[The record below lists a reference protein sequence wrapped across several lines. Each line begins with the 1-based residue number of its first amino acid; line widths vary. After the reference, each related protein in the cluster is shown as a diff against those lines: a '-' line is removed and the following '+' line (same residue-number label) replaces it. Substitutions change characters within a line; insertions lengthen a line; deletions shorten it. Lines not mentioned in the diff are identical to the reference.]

1 MSAKV
6 EMKGKV
12 DFVGAVETF
21 PSGFSKR
28 TFVVKD
34 DTSKYED
41 ILACELAKDRAG
53 LVQPND
59 RGRPCTV
66 VGFVHSRKWTDPKT
80 GKDKYFTSV
89 DAVDVKF
96 ADAATGEDGT
106 SAPVAGGKAA
116 DAKGVQGVLDL
127 LAEQGDVVSDDIP
140 F

>member
-66 VGFVHSRKWTDPKT
+66 VGFVHSRKWTDKKT

-96 ADAATGEDGT
+96 ADGGAEQGGA

-116 DAKGVQGVLDL
+116 DAKGVQGVLDR

>member
-12 DFVGAVETF
+12 DFVGDVETF
-21 PSGFSKR
+21 SSGFSKR

-41 ILACELAKDRAG
+41 ILACELAKDRAS

-66 VGFVHSRKWTDPKT
+66 VGFVHSRKWTDKKT

-96 ADAATGEDGT
+96 AD
-106 SAPVAGGKAA
+106 GGAEQGGVEPKNQG
-116 DAKGVQGVLDL
+116 DAKGVQGVLDR
-127 LAEQGDVVSDDIP
+127 LAEHGDVVSDDMP